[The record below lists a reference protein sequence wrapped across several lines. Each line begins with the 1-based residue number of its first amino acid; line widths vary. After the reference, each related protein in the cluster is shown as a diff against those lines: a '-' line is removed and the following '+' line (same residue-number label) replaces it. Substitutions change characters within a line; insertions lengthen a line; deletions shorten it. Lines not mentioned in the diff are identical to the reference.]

1 MRIIDAMNYIRR
13 VFEKDVSGRAPRT
26 MVNEALASPNEV
38 QIWVWDAPG
47 AKATRQ
53 QILPSYKAKRLP
65 PPENIW
71 PIIDLISEALTHT
84 SALQVKVPRFEADDV
99 IASLVRRFPSESKLI
114 VSNDADL
121 RQLLV
126 VPNTKI
132 EAKPNRYN
140 VEPKYVRLF
149 KTCVG
154 DASDNVPGIPGFGQ
168 KTWEAV
174 DKAALDQNIKALISD
189 GVAHIGELGLPQRC
203 INWLNETHNQK
214 TLADMWTVVGLWDVP
229 ADLINKNTRVGKRD
243 PFKANSILA
252 EFYQ

>member
-1 MRIIDAMNYIRR
+1 MKIIDAMNYVRR
-13 VFEKDVSGRAPRT
+13 VFEKDLSGRAPRT
-26 MVNEALASPNEV
+26 IISEVLATTNEA

-53 QILPSYKAKRLP
+53 QILASYKAKRLP

-84 SALQVKVPRFEADDV
+84 SALQIKVPRFEADDV
-99 IASLVRRFPSESKLI
+99 IASIVRRYPQEDKLI

-126 VPNTKI
+126 VPNTRI
-132 EAKPNRYN
+132 EAKPNRFN
-140 VEPKYVRLF
+140 IDPKYVRLF

-154 DASDNVPGIPGFGQ
+154 DASDNVAGIPGFGV

-174 DKAALDQNIKALISD
+174 NKKALDENIKALISG
-189 GVAHIGELGLPQRC
+189 GVAHVGELGLPQRC
-203 INWLNETHNQK
+203 VNWLNENSL
-214 TLADMWTVVGLWDVP
+214 TLIDTWTVVGLWDVP
-229 ADLINKNTRVGKRD
+229 IDLINKNTRVGKRD
-243 PFKANSILA
+243 PQRANLVLSQ
-252 EFYQ
+252 FYH